1 MPALDLYHDAVK
13 NALIKEN
20 WTITHDPLHLRWGT
34 KDMYVYLG
42 AKQLLAAELED
53 QKIAVEIKSFIGYS
67 DVEDLRNAVGQ
78 FVMYR
83 AVLRKTEP
91 NRGLYLAVR
100 ETTYQSTF
108 EEPIGQLL
116 IETENLNLL
125 IFEPKKEV
133 IVRWIP

>member
-13 NALIKEN
+13 NALIKDN

-34 KDMYVYLG
+34 KDMYVDLG

-53 QKIAVEIKSFIGYS
+53 RKIAVEIKSFIGYS

-83 AVLRKTEP
+83 VFVKQ
-91 NRGLYLAVR
+91 NR
-100 ETTYQSTF
+100 
-108 EEPIGQLL
+108 
-116 IETENLNLL
+116 
-125 IFEPKKEV
+125 
-133 IVRWIP
+133 IVHCI

>member
-34 KDMYVYLG
+34 KDMYVDLG

-53 QKIAVEIKSFIGYS
+53 RKIAVEIKSFIGYS

-91 NRGLYLAVR
+91 NRALYLAVR
-100 ETTYQSTF
+100 ETTYKSTF

>member
-1 MPALDLYHDAVK
+1 MPALDLYHNAVK
-13 NALIKEN
+13 TALIKQN

-34 KDMYVYLG
+34 KDMYVDLG
-42 AKQLLAAELED
+42 AKQLLAAELEE
-53 QKIAVEIKSFIGYS
+53 QKIAVEIKSFMGYS
-67 DVEDLRNAVGQ
+67 DIEDLRNAVGQ

-91 NRGLYLAVR
+91 DRILYLAVR
-100 ETTYQSTF
+100 ETTYKSTF

-125 IFEPKKEV
+125 IFEPKQEV